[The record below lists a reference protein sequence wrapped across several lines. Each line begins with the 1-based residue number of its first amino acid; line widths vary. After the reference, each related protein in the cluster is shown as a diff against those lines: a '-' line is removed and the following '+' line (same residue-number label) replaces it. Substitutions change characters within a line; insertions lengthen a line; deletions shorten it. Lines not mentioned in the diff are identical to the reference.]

1 MSLKTAEV
9 ASLLAATIT
18 TGLMAGVFG
27 VFAHTIMR
35 GLHTTDDRTFV
46 GAFQAIDRAII
57 NPLFMLT
64 FFGALVASGT
74 AGVLYLRDD
83 DRSVLP
89 WIVAAFALYLVVVV
103 ITMAVHVPLNDDIKA
118 AGNPE
123 RIADLGAVRDAFHET
138 RWVAWNIVRAL
149 ATTLAFG
156 CLAWGLVLHGRMTST
171 VLAAPAAAEVRA
183 TVPSGVP
190 GPPASW
196 TVRTSPADL
205 TPRSPSA
212 DGYDNLLKERERHNH
227 AEATRSPG
235 PGGLHQ
241 AMVRAM
247 DRSRPAHAIQ
257 VTVADG
263 TVAGSGYD
271 VIALDDN
278 GRILLD
284 HQHIAPS

>member
-1 MSLKTAEV
+1 MSLKSAQI

-46 GAFQAIDRAII
+46 AAFQAIDRAII

-64 FFGALVASGT
+64 FFGALVASGI

-123 RIADLGAVRDAFHET
+123 RIADLAAVRDDFHET

-149 ATTLAFG
+149 ATTVAFG
-156 CLAWGLVLHGRMTST
+156 CLAWALVLHGRMTSP
-171 VLAAPAAAEVRA
+171 VLAAPGAAEVPA
-183 TVPSGVP
+183 TTSSGVP
-190 GPPASW
+190 EPPTSL

-205 TPRSPSA
+205 TSRSPSPLGA
-212 DGYDNLLKERERHNH
+212 ALFGT
-227 AEATRSPG
+227 A
-235 PGGLHQ
+235 
-241 AMVRAM
+241 
-247 DRSRPAHAIQ
+247 SRPTQPPAA
-257 VTVADG
+257 
-263 TVAGSGYD
+263 
-271 VIALDDN
+271 
-278 GRILLD
+278 
-284 HQHIAPS
+284 